1 MTPRFDV
8 VIAGA
13 GVVGAALANAL
24 RELDLDVSVVAP
36 ASHEPASPGERAPI
50 RPIALSSPSRDAL
63 GTLGLLDQHAG
74 TPIRAIHVSQRG
86 RFGRT
91 VLRASEHGLPA
102 LGFVF
107 DAAELESG
115 AYARIAPWHTASRV
129 VGWSATPDAVNVTLD
144 DGVNTRGIDTSL
156 LVLADGGALAG
167 LETVHDYSQIAW
179 FGTVRTTRAHANIAY
194 ERFTNEGPL
203 ALLPLGDRY
212 AFVWATSRARADTMP
227 ESDDAF
233 CAALAHMFGER
244 LGHFDHVSPR
254 SRIPLALKREMHRHG
269 ARVVAIGNAAQM
281 LHPVAGQG
289 LNLGLRDALE
299 LARSIRSTPREMLG
313 NAAFIQAFGR
323 TRWADRAATIA
334 TTDIFAR
341 IFSDRGPV
349 MSAVGGLGL
358 TALDT
363 LPHARGFLAR
373 RMMLGARGI
382 P

>member
-1 MTPRFDV
+1 MTARFDI

-24 RELDLDVSVVAP
+24 RELDLDVTVVAP
-36 ASHEPASPGERAPI
+36 PSHDLVSPGERAPI

-63 GTLGLLDQHAG
+63 GTLGLLDDHAG

-107 DAAELESG
+107 DAAELDRG
-115 AYARIAPWHTASRV
+115 ALQRVAPWHTASRV
-129 VGWSATPDAVNVTLD
+129 VGWSTTPDSVNVTLD
-144 DGVNTRGIDTSL
+144 DGVTTRSIDARL

-167 LETVHDYSQIAW
+167 LETVHDYSQVAW
-179 FGTVRTTRAHANIAY
+179 FGTVHTTRPHGNIAY

-203 ALLPLGDRY
+203 ALLPFGDRY
-212 AFVWATSRARADTMP
+212 AFVWATSRSRSDTMP
-227 ESDDAF
+227 ATDDAF

-244 LGHFDHVSPR
+244 LGHFDRVSPR
-254 SRIPLALKREMHRHG
+254 SRIPLALKREMHPNG
-269 ARVVAIGNAAQM
+269 ARMVAIGNAAQI

-299 LARSIRSTPREMLG
+299 LARTIRSTQRETLG
-313 NAAFIQAFGR
+313 DPAFIRAFGR
-323 TRWADRAATIA
+323 KRWADRAATIT
-334 TTDIFAR
+334 TTDLFAR
-341 IFSDRGPV
+341 IFSNAGPIV
-349 MSAVGGLGL
+349 SLLGGLGL
-358 TALDT
+358 TALDAS
-363 LPHARGFLAR
+363 PHARGFLAR
-373 RMMLGARGI
+373 RMMLGTRGI